1 MTIPQGVTIIEE
13 RAFGDCTELPAIT
26 IPGTVKRI
34 DIYAFWACNKLTKL
48 TIEEGVEVIGDSA
61 FGVCMHLPEVK
72 LPSTVTT
79 IEDSAFWKC
88 EELNKVTLPK
98 SITSIGS
105 EVFPVSDD
113 HKMTVYGEKDSFAH
127 NFVKDNKN
135 FTFVE
140 TNG

>member
-1 MTIPQGVTIIEE
+1 MSRGL
-13 RAFGDCTELPAIT
+13 GD
-26 IPGTVKRI
+26 VYKRQ
-34 DIYAFWACNKLTKL
+34 
-48 TIEEGVEVIGDSA
+48 
-61 FGVCMHLPEVK
+61 
-72 LPSTVTT
+72 T